1 MFHLVLKVNGSYTD
15 PEDKVYIRLLQD
27 SLFQLKG
34 DGQELR
40 LTDISEEDAGWYTW
54 FATNQFDSL
63 IFKGYLEVTQPVA
76 EI

>member
-1 MFHLVLKVNGSYTD
+1 MNGSYTD

-40 LTDISEEDAGWYTW
+40 LTDISEEDTGWYTW

-63 IFKGYLEVTQPVA
+63 IFQGYLEVTQPVA

>member
-1 MFHLVLKVNGSYTD
+1 MFHLVLKVNGSYTN

-40 LTDISEEDAGWYTW
+40 LTDISEEDAGWYT
-54 FATNQFDSL
+54 
-63 IFKGYLEVTQPVA
+63 
-76 EI
+76 